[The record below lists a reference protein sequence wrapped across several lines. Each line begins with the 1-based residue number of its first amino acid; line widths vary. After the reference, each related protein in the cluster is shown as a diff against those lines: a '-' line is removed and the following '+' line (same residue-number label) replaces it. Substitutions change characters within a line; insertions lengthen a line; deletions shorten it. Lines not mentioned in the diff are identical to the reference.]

1 MKELNAS
8 PGKLISIGYEGE
20 DKVTKIV
27 FRYDEDWLACG
38 DGVFKIRVLR
48 HGDTEAYNATE
59 VIDDREGMTL
69 TMTITDIELSVKG
82 HGEMQVVYI
91 GADFVKKSPVY
102 RYNVSRAI
110 DSEVVNPPQGS
121 IINELVQ
128 NVGNLTELTTT
139 NKDSLVDAINE
150 VNAKEGG
157 GGGSITVD
165 DELSGASENPV
176 QNKVI
181 KARLDSIDGT
191 VAGIGGRLA
200 TAETALEGK
209 ANTADVNTA
218 LSTKANTSDVNTALS
233 AKANSS
239 DVNSALSA
247 KADKS
252 YVDTEVGKAKVTVD
266 SELSAVST
274 NPLQNKIVTL
284 SFMNALDRLEQDE
297 SQISELQSDVGDV
310 QTALAGKA
318 STDVATQSANGLM
331 SSADKAKL
339 DNVGSVVTVSGTTP
353 IITALSGVRYVC
365 GEVSTLDITP
375 CVSGICDILFTSGST
390 ATVLTLPSTVKFPDG
405 AFTPEANTTYEINI
419 LDGIYGVFAAW
430 A

>member
-38 DGVFKIRVLR
+38 DGAFKIRVLR
-48 HGDTEAYNATE
+48 HGDTEAYNATQ
-59 VIDDREGMTL
+59 VIDDRESMTL
-69 TMTITDIELSVKG
+69 TMTVTDIELSVKG
-82 HGEMQVVYI
+82 HGEMQVAYI
-91 GADFVKKSPVY
+91 GAGFVKKSPIY

-128 NVGNLTELTTT
+128 SVGDLDELTTT
-139 NKDSLVDAINE
+139 NKDSLVEAINE
-150 VNAKEGG
+150 VNAKESG

-165 DELSGASENPV
+165 DELSGTSENPV

-200 TAETALEGK
+200 TAETELEGK

-218 LSTKANTSDVNTALS
+218 LSV
-233 AKANSS
+233 
-239 DVNSALSA
+239 

-252 YVDTEVGKAKVTVD
+252 YVDT
-266 SELSAVST
+266 
-274 NPLQNKIVTL
+274 N
-284 SFMNALDRLEQDE
+284 
-297 SQISELQSDVGDV
+297 
-310 QTALAGKA
+310 LAGKA
-318 STDVATQSANGLM
+318 NSADVQAALADKASKDVVTQSANGLM
-331 SSADKAKL
+331 SAQDKTRLDAVYADYTSAL
-339 DNVGSVVTVSGTTP
+339 
-353 IITALSGVRYVC
+353 TALG
-365 GEVSTLDITP
+365 G
-375 CVSGICDILFTSGST
+375 
-390 ATVLTLPSTVKFPDG
+390 G
-405 AFTPEANTTYEINI
+405 A
-419 LDGIYGVFAAW
+419 
-430 A
+430 

>member
-1 MKELNAS
+1 MVEINAS
-8 PGKLISIGYEGE
+8 PGRIINIGYESE
-20 DKVTKIV
+20 DNVTKII
-27 FRYDEDWLACG
+27 FRYDEEWLSHG

-59 VIDDREGMTL
+59 VVDDRTAMTL

-91 GADFVKKSPVY
+91 GSDFVKKSPIY
-102 RYNVSRAI
+102 RYNVSRSI
-110 DSEVVNPPQGS
+110 DSEIVNPPQGS
-121 IINELVQ
+121 IINELMQ
-128 NVGNLTELTTT
+128 SVGDLSELTTT
-139 NKDSLVDAINE
+139 NKNSLVEAINE
-150 VNAKEGG
+150 VNQQG

-165 DELSGASENPV
+165 DELSGSSENPV

-181 KARLDSIDGT
+181 KELFDGLDQT

-200 TAETALEGK
+200 TAETALDGK

-218 LSTKANTSDVNTALS
+218 LSAKANIADMNTAL
-233 AKANSS
+233 
-239 DVNSALSA
+239 AL
-247 KADKS
+247 
-252 YVDTEVGKAKVTVD
+252 
-266 SELSAVST
+266 
-274 NPLQNKIVTL
+274 
-284 SFMNALDRLEQDE
+284 
-297 SQISELQSDVGDV
+297 
-310 QTALAGKA
+310 KA

-375 CVSGICDILFTSGST
+375 CVSGVCDVIFTSGST
-390 ATVLTLPSTVKFPDG
+390 ATVLTIPNTVKFPDG
-405 AFTPEANTTYEINI
+405 AFTPEADTTYEINI
-419 LDGIYGVFAAW
+419 LDGIYGAVMAW
-430 A
+430 T

>member
-48 HGDTEAYNATE
+48 NGDVEAYNATE
-59 VIDDREGMTL
+59 VVDNREEMTL
-69 TMTITDIELSVKG
+69 TMTVTDIELSVKG

-91 GADFVKKSPVY
+91 GSDFVKKSPVY

-121 IINELVQ
+121 IINGLVQ
-128 NVGNLTELTTT
+128 SVGDLSELTTT
-139 NKDSLVDAINE
+139 NKDSLVEAINE

-157 GGGSITVD
+157 DGGSVTVD

-176 QNKVI
+176 QNKAI
-181 KARLDSIDGT
+181 KAKFDSVDQT

-218 LSTKANTSDVNTALS
+218 LSAKANTADMNTAL
-233 AKANSS
+233 ALKANSS
-239 DVNSALSA
+239 
-247 KADKS
+247 
-252 YVDTEVGKAKVTVD
+252 
-266 SELSAVST
+266 
-274 NPLQNKIVTL
+274 
-284 SFMNALDRLEQDE
+284 
-297 SQISELQSDVGDV
+297 DV

-318 STDVATQSANGLM
+318 STDVASQSANGLM
-331 SSADKAKL
+331 SAQDKSRLDAVYADYTSAL
-339 DNVGSVVTVSGTTP
+339 
-353 IITALSGVRYVC
+353 TALG
-365 GEVSTLDITP
+365 G
-375 CVSGICDILFTSGST
+375 
-390 ATVLTLPSTVKFPDG
+390 G
-405 AFTPEANTTYEINI
+405 A
-419 LDGIYGVFAAW
+419 
-430 A
+430 